1 MEYCMKNIFKIVSVI
16 LLLAMM
22 LSFVSVISFAD
33 EAGNEDANTDS
44 ENNKDEAVEGDG
56 DAADNESADN
66 EETGNDAGSGDTTD
80 EDITEDNVDKDVPDY
95 SAYELVDTKAHVDQL
110 NSMGYDLPYEGDLST
125 PKYKIIYSDGREV
138 IKYDALGIYLDTY
151 NLREDATIELLSSL
165 YLSEKFYQSIR
176 ANAIFYRVLAVS
188 LQARVNL
195 NFDFAGHTIFTEHKV
210 AFFSVSSGATLSVY
224 SSKPGAQLIN
234 VEEGKTTGGNVITVN
249 GGSCAYFGDH
259 EDYPGSNLK
268 TYTAGG
274 FSTNGNGQLY
284 VSGIDCYR
292 AATDYVGYFTMSGHG
307 GILSFDGVR
316 AFGVSRYLQIAF
328 REDGDGDTVTHN
340 NGSCYGNNMY
350 FKDCVLSNIGSQGVV
365 TGSFFR
371 YMADD
376 NSIAFEGCIFD
387 NVSFGCEKYYEHEN
401 TVDID
406 GNRLRECKTAVIS
419 LDKYCSYNMLPDVKS
434 ITDKAYTESS
444 DGKITVISKFAM
456 YQFPELA
463 PGYGLNNS
471 GVPKYILAN
480 GLVNG
485 VECFLLNDFSA
496 NPTGYNDFTMIA
508 SDEDISG
515 MYCLPYKGYE
525 EEIREVIWSFKGT
538 SYNEQEYWIKGY
550 TPVPYRLNV
559 PKDTEYIQYVIEE
572 IYSDDEV
579 AYYSIN
585 PKVNLTFKLNYTF
598 SDKIYTNIYIPV
610 YEDFPINQMVY
621 RMSVA
626 GTTVKQADIL
636 LAETVEIDG
645 RQYYKVVVPVTY
657 EMMTESMY
665 VSVDV
670 PNSGGTGVGFTI
682 SKKVDFLGLMK
693 SYLDGDY
700 DEKLKA
706 DISEVLYIIY
716 KKASNAAVI
725 PGIVELVEDIFAE
738 RIEAEKNP
746 PAAEKPTKE
755 PSIIDKIL
763 GKLGL
768 AK

>member
-56 DAADNESADN
+56 ETAEGEESDD
-66 EETGNDAGSGDTTD
+66 EFGDPEPLP
-80 EDITEDNVDKDVPDY
+80 EDKLPEDGVLD
-95 SAYELVDTKAHVDQL
+95 LIDTSAHVDSL
-110 NSMGYDLPYEGDLST
+110 RAMGYDLPYEGDTET
-125 PKYKIIYSDGREV
+125 PKYKIIYEDGTED
-138 IKYDALGIYLDTY
+138 ISYEMTDLYLDLY
-151 NLREDATIELLSSL
+151 NLKVNATVELLSNL
-165 YLSEKFYQSIR
+165 YLSEKYYQSLR
-176 ANAIFYRVLAVS
+176 TNGLFSRSLAVS
-188 LQARVNL
+188 INH
-195 NFDFAGHTIFTEHKV
+195 NIDFKFDFAGYTIFTEHKV
-210 AFFSVSSGATLSVY
+210 TFFSISGGATAHVY
-224 SSKPGAQLIN
+224 SSRPGAMLIN
-234 VEEGKTTGGNVITVN
+234 LDEGTTKGGNVITVN
-249 GGSCAYFGDH
+249 SASTAYFGDYG
-259 EDYPGSNLK
+259 EYPGSNLK
-268 TYTAGG
+268 TYSAGG
-274 FSTNGNGQLY
+274 FGTNGSGKLY
-284 VSGIDCYR
+284 VTGIDCYR
-292 AATDYVGYFTMSGHG
+292 AATDYVGYFTVSGHDSV
-307 GILSFDGVR
+307 LSFENVR

-328 REDGDGDTVTHN
+328 REDGDNGAGRCYN
-340 NGSCYGNNMY
+340 NLVS
-350 FKDCVLSNIGSQGVV
+350 FKNCVISNIGSQGVV

-371 YMADD
+371 YIADD
-376 NSIAFEGCIFD
+376 NNVTFEGCVFD

-401 TVDID
+401 IKDVD
-406 GNRLRECKTAVIS
+406 GNRLRECKTAVVS

-456 YQFPELA
+456 FQFPELA

-485 VECFLLNDFSA
+485 VECFLLSDD
-496 NPTGYNDFTMIA
+496 GKHDFTMIA

-515 MYCLPYKGYE
+515 MFCLPYKGYE
-525 EEIREVIWSFKGT
+525 EEVREVIWSFKGT

-559 PKDTEYIQYVIEE
+559 PKDTEYIQYIIEE
-572 IYSDDEV
+572 IYSDEEV

-598 SDKIYTNIYIPV
+598 SDKIYTNV
-610 YEDFPINQMVY
+610 YVPIFDDFPVNQMVY

-626 GTTVKQADIL
+626 GTTIKQGDL
-636 LAETVEIDG
+636 LLSEIVEIDG